1 MIIDVRTS
9 AATAW
14 AFAHALGCP
23 SMVPC
28 RGKSPAV
35 RGFDKYSRVGQ
46 STGELRSFLGWSAS
60 PMDFRPDAFAMW
72 QGPVV
77 SGPSPR
83 LVVLDIDS
91 RDEEIAAG
99 LLAEYGTSPLT
110 VRTPGKGTHHYFV
123 EPERVAVA
131 TTLFKAL
138 SHDVKG
144 RDSLCHLPGSAHPSA
159 LGTYEAFF
167 EGEPLA
173 LADLLSADGRP
184 TLPRGALLGAL
195 PTFNIEAFERSKA
208 HCFVPH
214 ETEYGDSV
222 FILDDDTARVTAE
235 RYQAACPGAVTGDE
249 GDPFTNRM
257 ANKLGDLG
265 VPEHIALE
273 VMAGEWNDRCSPPWT
288 HDELAYKVRSA
299 YRTRKRPIGCR
310 ARGAQWDEAADGDER
325 ELMPIEEIS
334 EHLHALAADL
344 SGG

>member
-28 RGKSPAV
+28 RGKSPVV

-46 STGELRSFLGWSAS
+46 STGELRSWLRWSAS
-60 PMDFRPDAFAMW
+60 PRDFRPDAWAMW

-77 SGPSPR
+77 AGPSPR
-83 LVVLDIDS
+83 LVVLDIDT
-91 RDEEIAAG
+91 RDEETVAD

-110 VRTPGKGTHHYFV
+110 VRTPGRGVHHYFR

-131 TTLFKAL
+131 TMIFKAL
-138 SHDVKG
+138 AHDVKA
-144 RDSLCHLPGSAHPSA
+144 RDALCHLPGSAHPTA
-159 LGTYEAFF
+159 LGAYEAFF
-167 EGEPLA
+167 EGEPLT
-173 LADLLSADGRP
+173 LDDLLS
-184 TLPRGALLGAL
+184 LSRGALLGAL
-195 PTFNIEAFERSKA
+195 PTFNVEAYERSKA
-208 HCFVPH
+208 HCFVPNDS
-214 ETEYGDSV
+214 EYGDDV
-222 FILDDDTARVTAE
+222 FILDDDTARVAAE
-235 RYQAACPGAVTGDE
+235 RYQAACPGAVTGDA

-265 VPEHIALE
+265 VPEHIAFE

-299 YRTRKRPIGCR
+299 YKSRKRPIGCR

-325 ELMPIEEIS
+325 ELMSDDEIS
-334 EHLHALAADL
+334 EHLHALALAL
-344 SGG
+344 EPSGG